1 MFCCRE
7 EFVPSIKLA
16 NMIKLLKVIAF
27 IHLVIVVL
35 DIFLFQTN
43 LFFLFLFQLMVIII
57 STCSKRYGCFM
68 IVLIIYFMYIY
79 KIFERAIQG
88 FLVGIND
95 GSKAMSFCFRVF
107 LSVFEVFCIFFT
119 FQLYKQSKHEYR
131 INKGIIQDDRVP
143 IQVNENENEN
153 NDEYNNEYNNDNN
166 DDEMNYNNE
175 EANNEN
181 DNQDENQPFQEHDNA
196 DENAG
201 NNNQ

>member
-1 MFCCRE
+1 
-7 EFVPSIKLA
+7 
-16 NMIKLLKVIAF
+16 
-27 IHLVIVVL
+27 
-35 DIFLFQTN
+35 
-43 LFFLFLFQLMVIII
+43 
-57 STCSKRYGCFM
+57 M

-95 GSKAMSFCFRVF
+95 GSKAMSFCFGVF

-143 IQVNENENEN
+143 IQVNENEN
-153 NDEYNNEYNNDNN
+153 NDENNNEYNNDNN

>member
-1 MFCCRE
+1 
-7 EFVPSIKLA
+7 
-16 NMIKLLKVIAF
+16 
-27 IHLVIVVL
+27 
-35 DIFLFQTN
+35 
-43 LFFLFLFQLMVIII
+43 
-57 STCSKRYGCFM
+57 M

-95 GSKAMSFCFRVF
+95 GSKAMSFCFKVF

-143 IQVNENENEN
+143 IQVNQNENEN

>member
-35 DIFLFQTN
+35 DIFLFKTN

-95 GSKAMSFCFRVF
+95 GSKAMSFCFKVF

-143 IQVNENENEN
+143 IQVNQNENEN

-196 DENAG
+196 NENAG

>member
-1 MFCCRE
+1 
-7 EFVPSIKLA
+7 
-16 NMIKLLKVIAF
+16 
-27 IHLVIVVL
+27 
-35 DIFLFQTN
+35 
-43 LFFLFLFQLMVIII
+43 
-57 STCSKRYGCFM
+57 M

-95 GSKAMSFCFRVF
+95 GSKAMSFCFKVF

-143 IQVNENENEN
+143 IQVNENEN

>member
-1 MFCCRE
+1 
-7 EFVPSIKLA
+7 
-16 NMIKLLKVIAF
+16 
-27 IHLVIVVL
+27 
-35 DIFLFQTN
+35 
-43 LFFLFLFQLMVIII
+43 
-57 STCSKRYGCFM
+57 
-68 IVLIIYFMYIY
+68 MYIY
-79 KIFERAIQG
+79 KIFERAIEG

-95 GSKAMSFCFRVF
+95 GSKAMSFCFKVF

-143 IQVNENENEN
+143 IQVNENEN

-175 EANNEN
+175 EENNEN

-201 NNNQ
+201 NNKQ

>member
-35 DIFLFQTN
+35 DIFLFKTN

-143 IQVNENENEN
+143 IQVNENEN
-153 NDEYNNEYNNDNN
+153 N